1 MALISCP
8 ECGKEISDAARSC
21 PHCGYAIREA
31 AVNQIKRT
39 PLTEKKPSR
48 ASGVFLCTGGMVM
61 VLGSLLLFVVLL
73 PVGVL
78 GLVIRA
84 MMILAGSFLCWISFK
99 PAMRHSVPSRHVRLC
114 FLRTVAGVHNAC
126 IIKGGYRRR
135 TLIFFH

>member
-1 MALISCP
+1 MVDLALMSCP
-8 ECGKEISDAARSC
+8 ECSKEISDAAQAC

-31 AVNQIKRT
+31 ATNQIK
-39 PLTEKKPSR
+39 PEKKPSR
-48 ASGVFLCTGGMVM
+48 ASGIFLCTGGMVM